1 MITPLKEKHIRKTWK
16 ALCGDRVILS
26 AAHAMP
32 HNMVVELL
40 GNKKEFLRGL
50 LAGLGK
56 SLVLLERIASLL
68 QEGKTL
74 EALQLKAGLGAAMLL
89 ICQKLLD
96 EPELPELPL
105 IDVPEKKLIVPP

>member
-1 MITPLKEKHIRKTWK
+1 
-16 ALCGDRVILS
+16 
-26 AAHAMP
+26 MP
-32 HNMVVELL
+32 PNMQVELM

-56 SLVLLERIASLL
+56 SLVLLEKIATLL
-68 QEGKTL
+68 QQGKTL

-96 EPELPELPL
+96 EPELPPLPQ
-105 IDVPEKKLIVPP
+105 IEVPEKKLIVPP